1 MTARAYSAAHAA
13 LALWARS
20 RGLLPATPGEW
31 DAALDMYLDELFL
44 NGDNPS
50 AGRYAIYGS
59 AYVLGLPPRA
69 NSTFPL
75 AKAALAGFGRASPE
89 RPRDSLSDEFLVLV
103 TADWFYGDGD
113 DPGDGPEAAAASW
126 VAFDCYLRPSEVLAL
141 TANDITLPRPGCPDT
156 IVTVAPATGALPAK
170 NRVFDAST
178 VAGVHNRGWISELLA
193 SLCRRRPVGPLFR
206 LSLSR
211 WESMCRKF
219 RTQHF
224 SASLPLSPHSW
235 RHAGPS
241 HDSWFFK
248 VSESAIQQRGRWL
261 SSNSVKRYSKP
272 AGMLRSRSLLTPAHL
287 NRVKQLRPRLSDD
300 LLEYFKGPNPTR
312 PPVNRSKKVSGSVGT
327 RQRGLKR
334 PAASS

>member
-1 MTARAYSAAHAA
+1 M
-13 LALWARS
+13 
-20 RGLLPATPGEW
+20 
-31 DAALDMYLDELFL
+31 
-44 NGDNPS
+44 
-50 AGRYAIYGS
+50 
-59 AYVLGLPPRA
+59 LGLPPRA
-69 NSTFPL
+69 NSTFPV
-75 AKAALAGFGRASPE
+75 AKAALAGFVRAAPE

-103 TADWFYGDGD
+103 TADWFYGTGQ

-141 TANDITLPRPGCPDT
+141 TAKDITLPRAGCPDT

-178 VAGVHNRGWISELLA
+178 VAWAHDRGWVCELLA
-193 SLCRRRPVGPLFR
+193 DLCRRRPTGPLFR

-211 WESMCRKF
+211 WESMCRAF
-219 RTQHF
+219 RTEHF

-248 VSESAIQQRGRWL
+248 VSESAIQHRGRWL
-261 SSNSVKRYSKP
+261 SANSVKRYSKP
-272 AGMLRSRSLLTPAHL
+272 AGMSRSRSMLSHAHL
-287 NRVKQLRPRLSDD
+287 NRVKQLRPRLSRDI
-300 LLEYFKGPNPTR
+300 LEYFKDPNPTR

-327 RQRGLKR
+327 RQLVKKR
-334 PAASS
+334 PAASL